1 MKNILETIAEV
12 FTLVIVFIAIITA
25 LAVFQ

>member
-1 MKNILETIAEV
+1 MKTMLEILGEV